1 MWSNSGMHG
10 MFPEANHDEQALQN
24 YLKSLRIQV
33 TKEFHTGNATL
44 FETKVAPEYEA
55 KHGRPPES
63 RKEIREALFEE
74 PHNKWWGSMLRTT
87 QEMLYQNVGPSIERQ
102 LPELVEKFRARHG
115 KIGSLTL
122 DPDLALPKYHAAVDI
137 HCKPG
142 GYHTEL
148 TDDCVFAGAEFDRT
162 LRLYSMGG
170 LGPNLDDVGNTSV
183 DWIKRTFPDFA
194 PARILDMGCTVGHST
209 LPLKDAWPDAEVHA
223 IDVAAPL
230 LRYAHARA
238 VELGRDIHFSQQNSE
253 CTNFEG
259 ESFDL
264 VISQI
269 MMHETSFKA
278 LRTVFMATRRVL
290 KPGGLMLHV
299 EVIERETPYSKYYS
313 EWMAHFNNEPFIGSV
328 QDQDFVAIAK
338 EAGFDGRIE
347 EAEMPSLHNQKSN
360 EGKTAAAYYGIAA
373 IK

>member
-10 MFPEANHDEQALQN
+10 MFPTASHDEQALQN
-24 YLKSLRIQV
+24 YLKSLRIQI
-33 TKEFHTGNATL
+33 TKEFHAGNAKL
-44 FETKVAPEYEA
+44 FETKVAPEFE
-55 KHGRPPES
+55 KQHGRPPET
-63 RKEIREALFEE
+63 RKEIREALFDE
-74 PHNKWWGSMLRTT
+74 PHNKWWGSMLRAT

-102 LPELVEKFRARHG
+102 LPALVEKFRARRG
-115 KIGSLTL
+115 KIGSLEL
-122 DPDLALPKYHAAVDI
+122 DPHLPLPKYHSAVDI

-183 DWIKRTFPDFA
+183 DWIKRTFPEFL
-194 PARILDMGCTVGHST
+194 PRQILDMGCSVGHST
-209 LPLKDAWPDAEVHA
+209 IPLVDAWPQAAVHA

-238 VELGRDIHFSQQNSE
+238 VELGRAVHFSQQNAES
-253 CTNFEG
+253 TKFDDG
-259 ESFDL
+259 SFDL

-278 LRTVFMATRRVL
+278 LRNVFKESYRLL
-290 KPGGLMLHV
+290 KSGGLMMHV
-299 EVIERETPYSKYYS
+299 EVIERATPYAKYYS

-328 QDQDFVAIAK
+328 QDQDFTAIAK
-338 EAGFDGRIE
+338 EAGFRGLIQE
-347 EAEMPSLHNQKSN
+347 HELPSLHNQKAN
-360 EGKTAAAYYGIAA
+360 EGKTAAAFFA
-373 IK
+373 IVAVK